1 MCVCVCVRAPLSA
14 VSRLLPVPQVGCAL
28 CPVRTSPAAMDHSS
42 HMGMDHSTMNHS
54 DHLGMGHSVMGMDH
68 LTMNHSNMDHSTNH
82 STMDHSAMDHSAMD
96 HSAMDHSAMDHSAM
110 DHSTMD
116 HSSMGMSM
124 TFHFGVL
131 EKVLFNEW
139 QVDKVS
145 TMVLSCVGIFFMA
158 VIYEG
163 IKYFRENLLW
173 RTYNSLHYRAVN
185 ENAVPDGESHK
196 PPRMFSQKH
205 VLQTGLHMV
214 QLIVS
219 YLLMLIFM
227 TYNVW
232 LCLAVILGSA
242 TGYFLFGWKRT
253 VVVDMTET
261 CH

>member
-1 MCVCVCVRAPLSA
+1 
-14 VSRLLPVPQVGCAL
+14 
-28 CPVRTSPAAMDHSS
+28 MDHSMMDHS
-42 HMGMDHSTMNHS
+42 AHMGMDHSAMN
-54 DHLGMGHSVMGMDH
+54 
-68 LTMNHSNMDHSTNH
+68 
-82 STMDHSAMDHSAMD
+82 
-96 HSAMDHSAMDHSAM
+96 HSAMDHSAM
-110 DHSTMD
+110 DHSTMNHSAMDHSAMDHSAHLAMDHSAMDHSAHLGMDHSTMDHSMMDHSTMD
-116 HSSMGMSM
+116 HSSMSMSM
-124 TFHFGVL
+124 TFHFGVM

-139 QVDKVS
+139 QVDRVS

-163 IKYFRENLLW
+163 IKYYRENLLW

-185 ENAVPDGESHK
+185 DNAVPDAENHK

-205 VLQTGLHMV
+205 VLQTGLHIV

-227 TYNVW
+227 TYNIW

-242 TGYFLFGWKRT
+242 TGYFMFGWKRT